1 MRKTVTALLAVTA
14 PAAIA
19 AAVVAPSAAT
29 ADRGGQHSPVTTSS
43 LKLVILTGPDQVPNW
58 GEQITFDVST
68 TATEYPYVDVTCT
81 QNSTTVYGA
90 TTGYFASYPWP
101 WTQVMTLQSQAWT
114 SGAADCTARLYYLDG
129 KRTRTLA
136 SLPFHVQP

>member
-1 MRKTVTALLAVTA
+1 MRKIITSVLAVAAVTA
-14 PAAIA
+14 IAVTVVASSPAA
-19 AAVVAPSAAT
+19 
-29 ADRGGQHSPVTTSS
+29 ADRGGQHASSSTST
-43 LKLVILTGPDQVPNW
+43 LKLVVLSGSDQLPNW

-81 QNSTTVYGA
+81 QNGTTVYGA

-114 SGAADCTARLYYLDG
+114 GGPADCTARLYYLNG
-129 KRTRTLA
+129 KRTGTLA
-136 SLPFHVQP
+136 SLPFHADA